1 MVIPTASWPSASA
14 RSKSPARTAHCP
26 GRSVYCLSSTITR
39 WDSAGPPSRMTI
51 DPALAL
57 TERLEDR
64 RSPVRQGRSAA
75 RRRETSRWRK
85 REALGVRRS
94 RHRRSLLGEV
104 FGVKG
109 VGPHRGR
116 LDAHEDDA
124 LAPLERARAVDVA
137 PDRFDLVDPF
147 VVATDERGVP
157 MDDDADRV
165 AVHVGGA
172 ARRIGAQMP

>member
-1 MVIPTASWPSASA
+1 
-14 RSKSPARTAHCP
+14 
-26 GRSVYCLSSTITR
+26 
-39 WDSAGPPSRMTI
+39 MTI

-75 RRRETSRWRK
+75 PRRETSRWRK

-94 RHRRSLLGEV
+94 RHRRSLLREV
-104 FGVKG
+104 LGVKG

-137 PDRFDLVDPF
+137 PDRFDLVDPSSLRPMS
-147 VVATDERGVP
+147 VACPWTTMPIASPSMWAALHARLV
-157 MDDDADRV
+157 RRCRRR
-165 AVHVGGA
+165 A
-172 ARRIGAQMP
+172 ARPPVRR